1 MGGGNMI
8 LLSYNKDATQINDHN
23 RDSQAGNAVDGNT
36 DGYWGS
42 KLVSHFLTRFMR
54 GFSASK

>member
-42 KLVSHFLTRFMR
+42 KLVSHFLTRF
-54 GFSASK
+54 SASK